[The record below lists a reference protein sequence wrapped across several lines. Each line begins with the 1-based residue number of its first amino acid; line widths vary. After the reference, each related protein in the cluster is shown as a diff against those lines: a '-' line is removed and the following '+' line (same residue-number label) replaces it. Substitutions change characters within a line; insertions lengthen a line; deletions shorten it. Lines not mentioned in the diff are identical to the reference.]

1 LVGDTVEKCLNC
13 QYYDRRNARPNDG
26 RAPVM
31 WGQCRR
37 HSPQVNPMTAT
48 KAYLVEG
55 AWPLVRDDDW
65 CGEWRAPTRTSI
77 APSRFAPRSAD
88 IAGVAP
94 RDAPSTMPSETPVAI
109 AAD

>member
-1 LVGDTVEKCLNC
+1 MEKCLNC

-37 HSPQVNPMTAT
+37 HSPHLNPVTAK

-55 AWPLVRDDDW
+55 VWPLVRDDDW
-65 CGEWRAPTRTSI
+65 CGEWRAPTRSSVART
-77 APSRFAPRSAD
+77 RFAPRSVD
-88 IAGVAP
+88 IPGMAP
-94 RDAPSTMPSETPVAI
+94 SEAPATVTDDAPVAV

>member
-1 LVGDTVEKCLNC
+1 MEKCLNC
-13 QYYDRRNARPNDG
+13 QYYDRRSERSNDG
-26 RAPVM
+26 RATVM

-37 HSPQVNPMTAT
+37 HSPQMNPVTAT

-77 APSRFAPRSAD
+77 APSQFAPRSTN
-88 IAGVAP
+88 ITSLAP
-94 RDAPSTMPSETPVAI
+94 CDAASTVPSEAPVAV
-109 AAD
+109 ASD